1 MNTDELIAALIA
13 DLKPVRRLLPPAWR
27 LVGWLAM
34 SIPATA
40 LLVATMRIRPDIA
53 VKLSDPV
60 FMIEQLASLA
70 TALIAGW
77 SALVA
82 GVPGEARWKMWAPV
96 APLAFWIA
104 SLGHQCWDE
113 WVRLGIHGMVFHPD
127 FMCVPAIAMISAVPS
142 LSMVLAIRRGARV
155 RTSTAVL
162 WGSLAAAALA
172 NVGLRMFHTEDAA
185 LMVIVW
191 QFGSVLLLMA
201 LAMLLRNYLVP
212 KKWSTPGRG

>member
-1 MNTDELIAALIA
+1 MNTNELIARLVA
-13 DLKPVRRLLPPAWR
+13 DLTPVRRLRPPAWR
-27 LVGWLAM
+27 LAGWLGM
-34 SIPATA
+34 SIPAIA
-40 LLVATMRIRPDIA
+40 LVVATTRTRPDLA
-53 VKLSDPV
+53 VKLADPV

-96 APLAFWIA
+96 VPLALWMA

-113 WVRLGIHGMVFHPD
+113 WVRLGSNGMVFHPD

-142 LSMVLAIRRGARV
+142 LAMVVAIRRGARV
-155 RTSTAVL
+155 WTSTAVL

-172 NVGLRMFHTEDAA
+172 NVGLR
-185 LMVIVW
+185 
-191 QFGSVLLLMA
+191 
-201 LAMLLRNYLVP
+201 
-212 KKWSTPGRG
+212 

>member
-34 SIPATA
+34 SIPVTA
-40 LLVATMRIRPDIA
+40 LLVATMRIRPDLA

-60 FMIEQLASLA
+60 FMTEQLASLA

-82 GVPGEARWKMWAPV
+82 GVPGEARWKMWTPV
-96 APLAFWIA
+96 APLALWIA

-113 WVRLGIHGMVFHPD
+113 WVRLGINGMVFHPD

-142 LSMVLAIRRGARV
+142 LFMVLAIRRGARV
-155 RTSTAVL
+155 RNSAAVL

-212 KKWSTPGRG
+212 KKWSTSGPG

>member
-13 DLKPVRRLLPPAWR
+13 DLKPVRRLRPPAWR

-34 SIPATA
+34 SIPVTA
-40 LLVATMRIRPDIA
+40 LLVATMRTRPDLA

-60 FMIEQLASLA
+60 FMTEQLASLA
-70 TALIAGW
+70 TVLIAGW

-96 APLAFWIA
+96 APLALWIA

-113 WVRLGIHGMVFHPD
+113 WVRLGINGMVFHPD

-212 KKWSTPGRG
+212 KKWGTPGRG